1 MIWYDYNYFCIES
14 NLCSKYRDNKFM
26 VLCLLYANLIYFL
39 LNTEAP
45 KWASSMYLTNSPFKP
60 SSIIKMSTQSLYRV
74 VPKQF
79 ILKDNLL
86 LMTVFYLSR
95 LIIIIKKD
103 VVACND
109 GLGFVSKKILTCK
122 DRRLRDDF

>member
-14 NLCSKYRDNKFM
+14 NQCSKYRDNKFM

-45 KWASSMYLTNSPFKP
+45 KWASSMYLTNSPFKS
-60 SSIIKMSTQSLYRV
+60 SSISNKSMHCLYRV

-86 LMTVFYLSR
+86 LVTVFFISR
-95 LIIIIKKD
+95 LIIIIKKG

>member
-1 MIWYDYNYFCIES
+1 
-14 NLCSKYRDNKFM
+14 
-26 VLCLLYANLIYFL
+26 
-39 LNTEAP
+39 
-45 KWASSMYLTNSPFKP
+45 MYLTNSPFKP

-95 LIIIIKKD
+95 LIIIIKKG

-109 GLGFVSKKILTCK
+109 GLGFV
-122 DRRLRDDF
+122 

>member
-1 MIWYDYNYFCIES
+1 
-14 NLCSKYRDNKFM
+14 M

-86 LMTVFYLSR
+86 F
-95 LIIIIKKD
+95 
-103 VVACND
+103 ND
-109 GLGFVSKKILTCK
+109 GVLLKSTNYNHKE
-122 DRRLRDDF
+122 RRCCMQ